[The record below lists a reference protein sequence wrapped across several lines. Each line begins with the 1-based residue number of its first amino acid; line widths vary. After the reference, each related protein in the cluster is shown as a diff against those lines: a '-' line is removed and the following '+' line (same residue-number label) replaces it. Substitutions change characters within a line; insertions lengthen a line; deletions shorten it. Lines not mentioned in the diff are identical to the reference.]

1 MLRRL
6 FPVGPGVTALV
17 HAAAGGMGLIL
28 GQWGA
33 LLGARMIGT
42 VGSPAKAAV
51 ALEHGYDAVI
61 DYTAED
67 FAARTL
73 ELTGGRGVD
82 VIYDGI
88 GKAAFL
94 RSLARSEEHTSEL
107 QSLMR
112 ISYAV

>member
-1 MLRRL
+1 
-6 FPVGPGVTALV
+6 
-17 HAAAGGMGLIL
+17 
-28 GQWGA
+28 
-33 LLGARMIGT
+33 MIGT

-94 RSLARSEEHTSEL
+94 RSLACIRPRGMVVSYGTASGNVGTFDL
-107 QSLMR
+107 QLLHAKSIVVTRDRKSTRLN
-112 ISYAV
+112 SSP